1 MKRSV
6 PESKVIKM
14 TQARTLVWNPKLF
27 ASFFLNFI
35 NKCTFQAER
44 QLIFDALRNFLHV
57 I

>member
-1 MKRSV
+1 MRRSV

-27 ASFFLNFI
+27 ALFFLI

-44 QLIFDALRNFLHV
+44 QLISDALRNFLHV